1 MGWAKYFEDNN
12 EMVMERMRNHMW
24 SSESYDFAARV
35 EVPSQ
40 AITPYPNRGEIVVS
54 ITGKYVTDRR
64 LRQ

>member
-24 SSESYDFAARV
+24 SSERYDFAARV

-40 AITPYPNRGEIVVS
+40 ATIPHPSRREIVVT
-54 ITGKYVTDRR
+54 ITGKYVTERR
-64 LRQ
+64 L